1 MIMFNPPATSRSFS
15 VGALDFLQLMM
26 PTERIQNKIKHKNCL
41 IFPSTAI
48 VPGLPFDTEQ
58 V

>member
-26 PTERIQNKIKHKNCL
+26 PTERIKIKHKNCL